1 MQSVLNTATEGILLK
16 PSQIVSPLCSNP
28 CSSCPSHSK
37 YSPCSGPQDPGC
49 FHSGMSSSRASAPPP
64 SLPAHSYR
72 PPVCFAPRPGQANS
86 YLGLCSLFLECSFQN
101 ICLVHP
107 LTSFKSLLKCHVL
120 RHHLFKTATLSP
132 APPSCFK
139 LLISLVFLF
148 PRKGLIAFSRSVGQ
162 HHVGT

>member
-107 LTSFKSLLKCHVL
+107 LTSFKSLLKCLLLIQAHSTDL
-120 RHHLFKTATLSP
+120 YCCSLPLAAPTLSHTP
-132 APPSCFK
+132 VS
-139 LLISLVFLF
+139 LLYSFF
-148 PRKGLIAFSRSVGQ
+148 F
-162 HHVGT
+162 